1 MRAERRVDGG
11 GQRGATHSRCAKVS
25 GNALH
30 TSIRVP
36 LAAIIAGLVVSGRGE
51 AQPHAVR
58 RCVDDTTRVLP
69 APALRQTVDTIAP
82 GITYTC
88 LLRPEGPWLLHVAT
102 IDLPTARARGYAVD
116 GVRAFDRMV
125 GRERVSAMAAR
136 LVARGERPLVAIN
149 ADFFDLGT
157 GEVENNHVVRG
168 AWVKGAVI
176 TDSPHDEFD
185 NAHTQFAVD
194 RQGRVRIG
202 RFELH
207 GAVRARGRT
216 QALVGVNYRP
226 ARTDGL
232 VLYTPW
238 YGAST
243 LSDTLALVRTAGERD
258 PDATPPGAT
267 SRPAPPPSVSQLRAD
282 SARAAR
288 LAATHDAVE
297 VALLPAGAR
306 GDTLLYRVAPSAAHV
321 GGAMPIPPRGAVLS
335 ATGDSAI
342 AFVRALARRG
352 TLVRVLAGLGEPSFA
367 PRTSVG
373 GWPRVVLD
381 GANVGVRADSLEGTF
396 PRFSSA
402 RHPRSAIALSRDS
415 TQLMLV
421 VVDGRRPWSVGMSL
435 AELADNLIALGA
447 YQAMNLDGGGSSALW
462 VAGDVVNFPSDP
474 TGERAVGNALVVR
487 ATRPDRTPG
496 TGAARGPRR

>member
-1 MRAERRVDGG
+1 M
-11 GQRGATHSRCAKVS
+11 S
-25 GNALH
+25 GNTLRA
-30 TSIRVP
+30 SIRIP
-36 LAAIIAGLVVSGRGE
+36 LAAVIAGLVVSGRGE
-51 AQPHAVR
+51 AQDRAIR

-69 APALRQTVDTIAP
+69 ASVPRETVDTIAP

-88 LLRPEGPWLLHVAT
+88 LLRPEGPWLVHVAT
-102 IDLPTARARGYAVD
+102 IDLPTARARGYALD
-116 GVRAFDRMV
+116 GVRAHDRMV

-136 LVARGERPLVAIN
+136 LRARGERALAAIN

-168 AWVKGAVI
+168 EWVKGAVI
-176 TDSPHDEFD
+176 TDSPHDDFD

-194 RQGRVRIG
+194 RRGRVRMG

-207 GAVRARGRT
+207 GAVRAAGRT
-216 QALVGVNYRP
+216 QPLVGVNYRP
-226 ARTDGL
+226 PRTSGL

-238 YGAST
+238 YGAVT
-243 LSDTLALVRTAGERD
+243 LSDTLSLAQSGVRPPPERD

-267 SRPAPPPSVSQLRAD
+267 PARGAPPPSVSQLRAD

-297 VALLPAGAR
+297 VTLTGAGAR
-306 GDTLLYRVAPSAAHV
+306 GDTLLYRVSPAPAHV

-352 TLVRVLAGLGEPSFA
+352 TLVRVVAGLGAPPFA

-396 PRFSSA
+396 PRFSTA

-415 TQLMLV
+415 TKLMLV
-421 VVDGRRPWSVGMSL
+421 VVDGRRAWSVGMSL

-462 VAGDVVNFPSDP
+462 LAGEVVNFPSDP
-474 TGERAVGNALVVR
+474 SGERAVGNALVVR
-487 ATRPDRTPG
+487 ATRPDRVAG
-496 TGAARGPRR
+496 GGVGAAPRPRR

>member
-1 MRAERRVDGG
+1 
-11 GQRGATHSRCAKVS
+11 
-25 GNALH
+25 
-30 TSIRVP
+30 
-36 LAAIIAGLVVSGRGE
+36 
-51 AQPHAVR
+51 
-58 RCVDDTTRVLP
+58 VDDTTRVLP
-69 APALRQTVDTIAP
+69 APVLRQTVDTIAP

-102 IDLPTARARGYAVD
+102 IDLPTARERGYAVD
-116 GVRAFDRMV
+116 GVRAFDRLV

-136 LVARGERPLVAIN
+136 LQARGERPLVAIN

-168 AWVKGAVI
+168 DWVKGAVI

-194 RQGRVRIG
+194 QRGRVRIG

-207 GAVRARGRT
+207 GAVRAGRRT

-226 ARTDGL
+226 PRAAGL

-238 YGAST
+238 YGAAT
-243 LSDTLALVRTAGERD
+243 LSDTLARVRTPGERD
-258 PDATPPGAT
+258 PDALPPGAT
-267 SRPAPPPSVSQLRAD
+267 PPAASAPGRPVPPPSASQLRAD
-282 SARAAR
+282 SARAAT

-297 VALLPAGAR
+297 LALLPAGTR
-306 GDTLLYRVAPSAAHV
+306 GDTLLYRVAPAPAHV
-321 GGAMPIPPRGAVLS
+321 GGALAIPPRGAVLS

-352 TLVRVLAGLGEPSFA
+352 TLVRVTAGLGAPAFA

-396 PRFSSA
+396 PRFSTA

-435 AELADNLIALGA
+435 GELADQLIALGA
-447 YQAMNLDGGGSSALW
+447 FQAMNLDGGGSSALW
-462 VAGDVVNFPSDP
+462 VAGEVVNFPSDP

-487 ATRPDRTPG
+487 ATRPDRPPAS
-496 TGAARGPRR
+496 GAARLRRR